1 LPDPL
6 VYARAIHFAATI
18 VAAGTVLFAVFI
30 GAPAF
35 RVGLEDGRLA
45 ADMRAKLFV
54 AAWIGLAVAL
64 LSGAAWLVLTAASM
78 SGQSPADVLSG
89 GVLWTVLTQT
99 DFGNDW
105 LVRLIV
111 AGGLAIVLTPLLS
124 RHRAPPDWL
133 KAIATALAAIFVG
146 SLAWSGHGAEGLGV
160 EAIVHPI
167 ADVLHLVAAAAWL
180 GALLPLALLLH
191 AAGDAPDSLG
201 IARIATLRFSTLGIV
216 SVATLLA
223 TGLINSWYLVGGIDA
238 LTGTA
243 YGRLLIIKV
252 ALFFAMV
259 AIAAFN
265 RLILT
270 SRIMRDAVPAA
281 APRAM
286 RQLSRNAAIEAS
298 LGAVIIGIV
307 GVLGTLPPAS
317 HAHHHVE
324 QAIPA
329 DASFQ
334 HIHGEDGMADVMI
347 EPGHVGTAQA
357 TIHLLNNDLE
367 SFPARQVTLTLTP
380 PVSGSPPVSLPATP
394 VDDDSWQVSGVELSQ
409 AGNWTVTV
417 TAVINPSRTL
427 VLTAPIVIDP
437 EN

>member
-18 VAAGTVLFAVFI
+18 VAAGTVFFAVLV
-30 GAPAF
+30 AEPAF
-35 RVGLEDGRLA
+35 RAGPGNARVA
-45 ADMRAKLFV
+45 PAVRAKLFV
-54 AAWIGLAVAL
+54 IAWIGLAVAL

-89 GVLWTVLTQT
+89 NVLWTVLTQT

-111 AGGLAIVLTPLLS
+111 AAGLAIVFTPLLS
-124 RHRAPPDWL
+124 RHHVPPAWL
-133 KAIATALAAIFVG
+133 KSVATALAAIFVG
-146 SLAWSGHGAEGLGV
+146 SLAWSGHGAGGLGV

-180 GALLPLALLLH
+180 GALVPLALLLH
-191 AAGDAPDSLG
+191 AAGRASGSLG
-201 IARIATLRFSTLGIV
+201 I
-216 SVATLLA
+216 
-223 TGLINSWYLVGGIDA
+223 GLVNSWYLVGSIDA

-252 ALFFAMV
+252 ALFFVMV

-265 RLILT
+265 RLVLT
-270 SRIMRDAVPAA
+270 PRIARDAA
-281 APRAM
+281 APRAVH
-286 RQLSRNAAIEAS
+286 QLSRNAAVEAT

-329 DASFQ
+329 DATFQ

-347 EPGHVGTAQA
+347 EPGRVGSARA
-357 TIHLLNNDLE
+357 TIHLLDNDLE
-367 SFPARQVTLTLTP
+367 SLPARQLTLTLTP
-380 PVSGSPPVSLPATP
+380 PAPGRPPVTLPATP
-394 VDDDSWQVSGVELSQ
+394 VDSDSWQVTGVELPEP
-409 AGNWTVTV
+409 GNWTVTV
-417 TAVINPSRTL
+417 TAVINPTRTL

-437 EN
+437 AQ